1 MKHPV
6 YTRDEQRKII
16 TRVLTPR
23 QVAVSYD
30 ITMRALREQ
39 RYRKEGIP
47 FVTYNDRPFYL
58 ESEVRDRLKT
68 RSPP

>member
-6 YTRDEQRKII
+6 YGRDEKRKIV

-23 QVAVSYD
+23 QVATSYN

-39 RYRKEGIP
+39 RYRKEEIP
-47 FVTYNDRPFYL
+47 FVTYNDKPFYL

-68 RSPP
+68 RAPP